1 MKRKQNGTLR
11 DYGLKDFAGAFLGV
25 RAGTGLYLVDKI
37 IDAATGQNPKYKT
50 DEERRAA
57 QLKWSQNYYL
67 KNRHRVLDKARQ
79 RYQSKKN
86 QKLKKELYGE

>member
-1 MKRKQNGTLR
+1 MGRK
-11 DYGLKDFAGAFLGV
+11 
-25 RAGTGLYLVDKI
+25 I
-37 IDAATGQNPKYKT
+37 KYKT